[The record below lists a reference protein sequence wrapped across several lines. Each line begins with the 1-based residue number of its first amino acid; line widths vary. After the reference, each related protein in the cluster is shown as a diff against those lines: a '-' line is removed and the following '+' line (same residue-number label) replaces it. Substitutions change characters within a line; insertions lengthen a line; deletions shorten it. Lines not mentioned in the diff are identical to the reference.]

1 MSKYVLC
8 LVLIIGV
15 NGALSAPA
23 WYTGKINRIWP
34 HDNSGGFI
42 ITFSSPSS
50 LGDCKHNYAYFKST
64 DLDPKQLSVSFSL
77 ALSAFHSKSKV
88 GVVID
93 KSLNDEYCH
102 ALSLDIRD

>member
-1 MSKYVLC
+1 MNKFL
-8 LVLIIGV
+8 LIIV
-15 NGALSAPA
+15 VLASSMSWSAPA
-23 WYTGKINRIWP
+23 WYTGEVNRIWP

-42 ITFSSPSS
+42 MTFSSPSS
-50 LGDCKHNYAYFKST
+50 LGDCKHNYAYFKSAE
-64 DLDPKQLSVSFSL
+64 LDPKQLSVSFSL